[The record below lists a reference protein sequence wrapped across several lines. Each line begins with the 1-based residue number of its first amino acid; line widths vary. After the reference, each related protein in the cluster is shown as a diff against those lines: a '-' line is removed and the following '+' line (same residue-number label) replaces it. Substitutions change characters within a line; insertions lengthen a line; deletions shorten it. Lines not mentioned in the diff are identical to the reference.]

1 MHEKEQGRETG
12 RRGFLKGAL
21 VAGAGAAAGTVAL
34 VAPGESAAQGTAAGL
49 KQGSAQPPSPSMMAA
64 ENMGSAG
71 GHEPHAAADAAHVA
85 DPGSDFI
92 VDVLRNADIEYVS
105 IMTSSALRGLQE
117 SIVNYGGNKAP
128 ELIIC
133 CHEEAAVGIAHG
145 YAKMAGKPMAS
156 MVHAVVGLQ
165 HASMA
170 IYNAWCDRVP
180 LMVMVG
186 NTVDATKR
194 LSTVEWE
201 HTAVDMGASVRDM
214 VKWDDAPGSLQNYAD
229 SFMRARAIATTP
241 PMEPVLIVTDTELQE
256 NPIEDRKKLKIPKL
270 VQVAPPAGNP
280 DAIAQIAKT
289 LVAAKNPL
297 IVVDRAAHD
306 QAGVDLLVQL
316 AESLNAPVIDLYGRM
331 NFPNTHYL
339 HQTGRRGALVKQAD
353 VILALEVGDVW
364 SILNRISDV
373 PGRPALR
380 SARPDVQLL
389 AISSG
394 YMYSK
399 SNFGDVQ
406 RYQEAQVTVA
416 ADVQTTLPY
425 LIDAIRKVA
434 GSGNSAI
441 AGRRQA
447 MVDAHLAM
455 RNDARQ
461 RANAGWD
468 SSPISTAR
476 LCQEIWAQ
484 IKHEKK
490 WALVSQ
496 PQFES
501 YWPQQLWDFTEYKQ
515 FMGGSGGSGIGYGLP
530 ASAGAALACKAE
542 GRLPIN
548 IQPDGDLLMVPSV
561 LWTLAHHKI
570 PLLTIMHNNRAWQQE
585 AMHLQRTGLRR
596 DRNAQSWRIG
606 TRIEAPFVDYA
617 TVAKGMGMWS
627 EGAISDPAKLGPA
640 IARALA
646 VVKSGLPALIDVV
659 TQPR

>member
-1 MHEKEQGRETG
+1 MQEKKKESG

-21 VAGAGAAAGTVAL
+21 VAGAGAATGAVAL
-34 VAPGESAAQGTAAGL
+34 VAPGESAAQGTGP
-49 KQGSAQPPSPSMMAA
+49 KPGSAPGPSSSMVAA
-64 ENMGSAG
+64 ETMGSG
-71 GHEPHAAADAAHVA
+71 GAHEGHAAADAGHVV

-92 VDVLRNADIEYVS
+92 VDVLKAADIEYVT

-133 CHEEAAVGIAHG
+133 CHEEAAVGMAHG

-180 LMVMVG
+180 LMLLCG
-186 NTVDATKR
+186 NTADATKR
-194 LSTVEWE
+194 MPGVEWI
-201 HTAVDMGASVRDM
+201 HTAVDMGSSVRDM
-214 VKWDDAPGSLQNYAD
+214 VKWDDAPGSLQNYAE

-256 NPIEDRKKLKIPKL
+256 NPIEDRKALRIPKR
-270 VQVAPPAGNP
+270 VQVQPPEGDPVSLAR
-280 DAIAQIAKT
+280 IAKAM
-289 LVAAKNPL
+289 VEAKNPL
-297 IVVDRAAHD
+297 IVVDRAARD
-306 QAGVDLLVQL
+306 QTGVDLLVQL

-339 HQTGRRGALVKQAD
+339 QQSGRRAALVKQAD

-364 SILNRISDV
+364 GLLNRVSDV
-373 PGRPALR
+373 PGRPSMRVAK
-380 SARPDVQLL
+380 PDVQLM

-399 SNFGDVQ
+399 STFGDVQ
-406 RYQEAQVTVA
+406 RYQAAEVTVA
-416 ADVQTTLPY
+416 ADAQATLPA
-425 LIDAIRKVA
+425 LIEAIKKAA

-441 AGRRQA
+441 AGRKQPLT
-447 MVDAHLAM
+447 DAYLAM
-455 RNDARQ
+455 RNDARK
-461 RANAGWD
+461 RAAAGWD

-484 IKHEKK
+484 IKNEPK

-501 YWPQQLWDFTEYKQ
+501 YWPQQLWEFTEYKQ
-515 FMGGSGGSGIGYGLP
+515 FMGGSGGYGIGYGLP
-530 ASAGAALACKAE
+530 ASAGAALACKGE
-542 GRLPIN
+542 GRLAIN

-570 PLLTIMHNNRAWQQE
+570 PMLTIMHNNRAWHQE
-585 AMHLQRTGLRR
+585 AMHLQRMGVRR
-596 DRNAQSWRIG
+596 DRDPLSWRMG

-617 TVAKGMGMWS
+617 TVAKGMGMWA
-627 EGAISDPAKLGPA
+627 EGPISDPAQLGPA

-646 VVKSGLPALIDVV
+646 VVKRGLPALIDVV

>member
-1 MHEKEQGRETG
+1 MQEKNKESG

-21 VAGAGAAAGTVAL
+21 VASAGAATGAVAL
-34 VAPGESAAQGTAAGL
+34 VSPNAVAQTAGPAPASAPG
-49 KQGSAQPPSPSMMAA
+49 PSPSMAAA
-64 ENMGSAG
+64 ETRGT
-71 GHEPHAAADAAHVA
+71 AADVHGEAHGDKEHVV

-92 VDVLRNADIEYVS
+92 VDVLRAADIEYVS

-180 LMVMVG
+180 LMVLVG
-186 NTVDATKR
+186 NGADATKR
-194 LSTVEWE
+194 FAGVEWT
-201 HTAVDMGASVRDM
+201 HTAVDMAASVRDM
-214 VKWDDAPGSLQNYAD
+214 VKWDDAPASLQNYAE
-229 SFMRARAIATTP
+229 SFMRARSISTTP
-241 PMEPVLIVTDTELQE
+241 PMEPVVIVTDTDLQE
-256 NPIEDRKKLKIPKL
+256 APIEDRKKLKIPKR
-270 VQVAPPAGNP
+270 VQVSPPEGDPASLER
-280 DAIAQIAKT
+280 IARA
-289 LVAAKNPL
+289 LVNAKNPV
-297 IVVDRAAHD
+297 IAVDRVARN
-306 QAGVDLLVQL
+306 QEGVNLLVQL
-316 AESLNAPVIDLYGRM
+316 AESLNAPVIDLYARM
-331 NFPNTHYL
+331 NFPNNHYL
-339 HQTGRRGALVKQAD
+339 QQSGRRAALIKQAD
-353 VILALEVGDVW
+353 VILAMEVGDIW
-364 SILNRISDV
+364 GLLNRVADT
-373 PGRPALR
+373 PDRPSLR
-380 SARPDVQLL
+380 MARADVQLM

-399 SNFGDVQ
+399 SMFGDVQ
-406 RYQEAQVTVA
+406 RYLPADVTVA
-416 ADVQTTLPY
+416 ADAQTTLPA
-425 LIDAIRKVA
+425 LIEAVRKAV
-434 GSGNSAI
+434 GSNNSAI
-441 AGRRQA
+441 DARKKPMQ
-447 MVDAHLAM
+447 DAHLAM
-455 RNDARQ
+455 RNNARE
-461 RANAGWD
+461 RAAVGWD

-484 IKHEKK
+484 IKNEPK

-515 FMGGSGGSGIGYGLP
+515 FMGGSGGYGIGYGLP
-530 ASAGAALACKAE
+530 ASAGAALACKSE
-542 GRLPIN
+542 GRLAIN

-570 PLLTIMHNNRAWQQE
+570 PMLTIMHNNRAWQQE

-596 DRNAQSWRIG
+596 NRNPDTWRIG

-617 TVAKGMGMWS
+617 SIAKGMGMWS
-627 EGAISDPAKLGPA
+627 EGVISDPAKLGPA

-646 VVKSGLPALIDVV
+646 VVKSGLPALLDVV

>member
-1 MHEKEQGRETG
+1 MHEKENG

-21 VAGAGAAAGTVAL
+21 VAGAAGTVGL
-34 VAPGESAAQGTAAGL
+34 VAPGESAAQGSGL
-49 KQGSAQPPSPSMMAA
+49 KPASAPGPSSSMAA
-64 ENMGSAG
+64 AETMGTGG
-71 GHEPHAAADAAHVA
+71 GHEGHEHAADAGHVA

-92 VDVLRNADIEYVS
+92 VDVLRAADIEYVS

-128 ELIIC
+128 ELIVC
-133 CHEEAAVGIAHG
+133 CHEEAAVGMAHG

-170 IYNAWCDRVP
+170 IYNAWADRVP
-180 LMVMVG
+180 LMVLVG
-186 NTVDATKR
+186 NTSDATKR
-194 LSTVEWE
+194 MPGVEWT

-214 VKWDDAPGSLQNYAD
+214 VKWDDAPGSLQNYAE

-241 PMEPVLIVTDTELQE
+241 PMEPVLLVTDTELQE
-256 NPIEDRKKLKIPKL
+256 SPIEDRKALKIPKRM
-270 VQVAPPAGNP
+270 QVAPPEGDPASL
-280 DAIAQIAKT
+280 ARIAKAM
-289 LVAAKNPL
+289 VAARNPV
-297 IVVDRAAHD
+297 IVVDRAARD
-306 QAGVDLLVQL
+306 QNGVDLLVQL

-339 HQTGRRGALVKQAD
+339 QQSSRRAALIKQAD
-353 VILALEVGDVW
+353 AILALEVGDVW
-364 SILNRISDV
+364 GLLNRVSDV
-373 PGRPALR
+373 PGRPSMRVAK
-380 SARPDVQLL
+380 PDVQLL

-406 RYQEAQVTVA
+406 RYQAADVSVA
-416 ADVQTTLPY
+416 ADAQTSLPA
-425 LIDAIRKVA
+425 LIAAIGKEA
-434 GSGNSAI
+434 GSGNAAI
-441 AGRRQA
+441 AARRQP
-447 MVDAHLAM
+447 MIDAYSEM
-455 RNDARQ
+455 RNNARK
-461 RANAGWD
+461 RAAAGWD

-515 FMGGSGGSGIGYGLP
+515 FMGGSGGYGVGYGLP
-530 ASAGAALACKAE
+530 ASAGAALACKGE
-542 GRLPIN
+542 GRLAIN

-570 PLLTIMHNNRAWQQE
+570 PLLTIMHNNRAWHQE
-585 AMHLQRTGLRR
+585 AMHLQRMSVRR
-596 DRNAQSWRIG
+596 DRDPLSWREG

-617 TVAKGMGMWS
+617 SVAKGMGMWA
-627 EGAISDPAKLGPA
+627 EGPISDPAQLGPA

-646 VVKSGLPALIDVV
+646 VVKRGLPALIDVV